1 MNFIPYIVVWVIL
14 GIIVI
19 VLAVSRM
26 RLAKREDATLD
37 VLESKGVAERQKE
50 MTKKIAK
57 IDRWGQ
63 VLTIIL
69 VLYGI
74 TLAGI
79 YVYQAWQQSSRI
91 QP

>member
-1 MNFIPYIVVWVIL
+1 MNYIPYIVVWVVL
-14 GIIVI
+14 GIVVI
-19 VLAVSRM
+19 VLAISRM
-26 RLAKREDATLD
+26 RLAKREDKTLD
-37 VLESKGVAERQKE
+37 ILESESEAGQQIE

-63 VLTIIL
+63 IFTIVL

-74 TLAGI
+74 ILAGI
-79 YVYQAWQQSSRI
+79 YIYQAWQQSSKI

>member
-1 MNFIPYIVVWVIL
+1 MNYIPYIVVWVVL

-19 VLAVSRM
+19 VLAISRM
-26 RLAKREDATLD
+26 RLAKREDKTLD
-37 VLESKGVAERQKE
+37 ILEGESEAGQQIE

-57 IDRWGQ
+57 IDWWGQ
-63 VLTIIL
+63 VLTIVL

-74 TLAGI
+74 ILAGI
-79 YVYQAWQQSSRI
+79 YIYQAWQQSSKI

>member
-1 MNFIPYIVVWVIL
+1 MSFIPYIVVWVVL
-14 GIIVI
+14 GIIVA
-19 VLAVSRM
+19 VLAISRM
-26 RLAKREDATLD
+26 RLAKREDASLD
-37 VLESKGVAERQKE
+37 IFESERQAGQQKE

-63 VLTIIL
+63 VLTIVL

-74 TLAGI
+74 ILAGI
-79 YVYQAWQQSSRI
+79 YIYQAWQQSSKI

>member
-1 MNFIPYIVVWVIL
+1 MNFIPYIVVWVVL
-14 GIIVI
+14 GIVVL
-19 VLAVSRM
+19 VLAISRM
-26 RLAKREDATLD
+26 RLAKREDKTLD
-37 VLESKGVAERQKE
+37 ILESESEAGQQIE

-63 VLTIIL
+63 IFTIVL

-74 TLAGI
+74 ILAGI
-79 YVYQAWQQSSRI
+79 YIYQAWQQSSKI

>member
-1 MNFIPYIVVWVIL
+1 MNLIPYIVVWVVL

-26 RLAKREDATLD
+26 RLAQKEDKTLD
-37 VLESKGVAERQKE
+37 VLENERVAEKQKQ
-50 MTKKIAK
+50 MTVKIQK

-63 VLTIIL
+63 ALTVLV

-74 TLAGI
+74 VLAGTYI
-79 YVYQAWQQSSRI
+79 YHMWQLSGRI

>member
-1 MNFIPYIVVWVIL
+1 MNYIPYIVVWVVL

-26 RLAKREDATLD
+26 RLAKREDKTLD
-37 VLESKGVAERQKE
+37 ILEGEREAGQQKE

-63 VLTIIL
+63 VLTIVL

-74 TLAGI
+74 ILAGI
-79 YVYQAWQQSSRI
+79 YIYQAWQQSSKI

>member
-1 MNFIPYIVVWVIL
+1 MNFIPYIVIWVVL
-14 GIIVI
+14 GIIVV

-37 VLESKGVAERQKE
+37 VLESEGVAAQQKE
-50 MTKKIAK
+50 MTRTLARV
-57 IDRWGQ
+57 DRWGQ

-79 YVYQAWQQSSRI
+79 YIYQAWQQSSRI

>member
-1 MNFIPYIVVWVIL
+1 MNFIPYIVVWVVL
-14 GIIVI
+14 GIIVV

-37 VLESKGVAERQKE
+37 VLESEGVAAQQKE
-50 MTKKIAK
+50 MTRKLSKV
-57 IDRWGQ
+57 DRWGQ

-79 YVYQAWQQSSRI
+79 YIYQAWQQSSRI

>member
-1 MNFIPYIVVWVIL
+1 MNFIPYIVVWVVL

-19 VLAVSRM
+19 VLAISRM
-26 RLAKREDATLD
+26 RLAKREDKTLD
-37 VLESKGVAERQKE
+37 ILEGEREAGQQVE
-50 MTKKIAK
+50 MTKKISK

-63 VLTIIL
+63 ILTIVL

-74 TLAGI
+74 ILAGI
-79 YVYQAWQQSSRI
+79 YIYQSWQLSSKI

>member
-1 MNFIPYIVVWVIL
+1 MNFIPYIVVWVVL
-14 GIIVI
+14 GIIVA

-37 VLESKGVAERQKE
+37 VLESEGVAAQQKE
-50 MTKKIAK
+50 MTRKLAK
-57 IDRWGQ
+57 VDRWGQ

-79 YVYQAWQQSSRI
+79 YIYLAWQQSSRI